1 MWQKSGAKAF
11 SRLVQKSVPGPAVSV
26 LAAELSG
33 DDKLDLVVALAGQKN
48 VAVLAGQAG
57 GMLGNATT
65 VAAGVEPRWLAAV
78 DVNCDGLT
86 DVLASSTSESKLGL
100 VFNRGSGTLAPAQQ
114 IDLSA
119 NLTGP
124 AQALLVAV

>member
-1 MWQKSGAKAF
+1 
-11 SRLVQKSVPGPAVSV
+11 V

-65 VAAGVEPRWLAAV
+65 VAAGVEPRWLIPTVAEVKKSFPSA
-78 DVNCDGLT
+78 GS
-86 DVLASSTSESKLGL
+86 AS
-100 VFNRGSGTLAPAQQ
+100 RP
-114 IDLSA
+114 
-119 NLTGP
+119 LTG
-124 AQALLVAV
+124 